1 MAFQFGI
8 ELLTGDARVLDRAAL
23 WIYGTVFFS
32 ILATGLGAPFP
43 EELPIVGAGV
53 TCGHNR
59 AELDRSIEQS
69 VAVFAVDPSL
79 PFPANVPWAAIS
91 QVPSIIPPEPAPT
104 VGLKWYV
111 MLPICVLGVVIG
123 DSFLYGIGRIWGTRL
138 VESRWMKRVLP
149 TPKKLAIEKNFH
161 RYGVWVLLFARL
173 LPTIRSPIYIMAGVV
188 RVPVS
193 LFLLADGLYAI
204 PGVSLLFFLG
214 YWLGD
219 QFKDLIQAFE
229 GKIAAARPILV
240 LLGLAALTAYLVYHF
255 FRHPVATGDPRLE
268 VPVIGEKVAQ
278 RTQHSQ
284 PAEPAP
290 SDTFGPAP
298 IPDPAHSSPLEG
310 R

>member
-1 MAFQFGI
+1 M
-8 ELLTGDARVLDRAAL
+8 LNRAAL

-53 TCGHNR
+53 ACGHNR
-59 AELDRSIEQS
+59 AEMDESIAQTAAL
-69 VAVFAVDPSL
+69 VAVDPWL
-79 PFPANVPWAAIS
+79 PFPANLPWVAMNGAAEIVAP
-91 QVPSIIPPEPAPT
+91 QPAPA
-104 VGLKWYV
+104 VPLKWYL

-123 DSFLYGIGRIWGTRL
+123 DGFLYGIGRIWGTRL

-149 TPKKLAIEKNFH
+149 EDKKLKIERNFH

-173 LPTIRSPIYIMAGVV
+173 LPTIRSPIYIMAGVT
-188 RVPVS
+188 RIRFT

-204 PGVSLLFFLG
+204 PGVCLLFFLG

-219 QFKDLIQAFE
+219 QFKDLVQAAE
-229 GKIAAARPILV
+229 GKIAASRPIIV
-240 LLGLAALTAYLVYHF
+240 FVGLAALTAYLIYHF

-268 VPVIGEKVAQ
+268 VPVIGDKVAE
-278 RTQHSQ
+278 RSEHKS
-284 PAEPAP
+284 PVESEPTDILRSSP
-290 SDTFGPAP
+290 EPES
-298 IPDPAHSSPLEG
+298 DPAHSTPLEG

>member
-1 MAFQFGI
+1 
-8 ELLTGDARVLDRAAL
+8 LLGETRVLDRAAL

-59 AELDRSIEQS
+59 AEREDSIERT
-69 VAVFAVDPSL
+69 VAVLAVDPSL
-79 PFPANVPWAAIS
+79 PFPANIPWAALS
-91 QVPSIIPPEPAPT
+91 EVSSITPPQPAPS
-104 VGLKWYV
+104 VGLKWYF

-123 DSFLYGIGRIWGTRL
+123 DGFLYGIGRIWGTRL

-149 TPKKLAIEKNFH
+149 SPKKVRIEENFH
-161 RYGVWVLLFARL
+161 RYGIWVLLFARL

-188 RVPVS
+188 RVPFS
-193 LFLLADGLYAI
+193 LFVLADGLYAI

-219 QFKDLIQAFE
+219 QFKDLVQAFE
-229 GKIAAARPILV
+229 GKVAASRPILV
-240 LLGLAALTAYLVYHF
+240 LLGLAALTAYLIYHF

-268 VPVIGEKVAQ
+268 VPVIGDKVAQ
-278 RTQHSQ
+278 RSEYNDSE
-284 PAEPAP
+284 EPIVNDNFRP
-290 SDTFGPAP
+290 NPK
-298 IPDPAHSSPLEG
+298 PDPAHSSPLEG

>member
-1 MAFQFGI
+1 
-8 ELLTGDARVLDRAAL
+8 VLDRAAL

-53 TCGHNR
+53 ACGHVREERDESAAR
-59 AELDRSIEQS
+59 AA
-69 VAVFAVDPSL
+69 AVVAVDPNL
-79 PFPANVPWAAIS
+79 PFPANVPWAALY
-91 QVPSIIPPEPAPT
+91 QAPSIVPPQPQPT
-104 VGLKWYV
+104 VRLRWYL

-123 DSFLYGIGRIWGTRL
+123 DGFLYGIGRIWGTRL
-138 VESRWMKRVLP
+138 VEMRWMKRVLP
-149 TPKKLAIEKNFH
+149 VDKKLKIEENFH

-173 LPTIRSPIYIMAGVV
+173 LPTIRSPIYIMAGVM
-188 RVPVS
+188 RVPFS
-193 LFLLADGLYAI
+193 LFVFADGLYAI

-219 QFKDLIQAFE
+219 QFKDLIESFE
-229 GKIAAARPILV
+229 GRVAAARPILV
-240 LLGLAALTAYLVYHF
+240 LLGLAALTAYLIYHF

-278 RTQHSQ
+278 VTEHHEHEQHAQ
-284 PAEPAP
+284 DDTFRPAP
-290 SDTFGPAP
+290 KSDS
-298 IPDPAHSSPLEG
+298 AHSTPLEG

>member
-1 MAFQFGI
+1 M
-8 ELLTGDARVLDRAAL
+8 LDRAAL

-53 TCGHNR
+53 ACGHNR
-59 AELDRSIEQS
+59 EERDESIGQVS
-69 VAVFAVDPSL
+69 AVLAIDPYL
-79 PFPANVPWAAIS
+79 PFPANLPWAALYQAPTI
-91 QVPSIIPPEPAPT
+91 VPPQPQPT
-104 VGLKWYV
+104 VGLKWYM

-123 DSFLYGIGRIWGTRL
+123 DGFLYGIGRIWGTRL

-149 TPKKLAIEKNFH
+149 HDKKLKIEENFH

-173 LPTIRSPIYIMAGVV
+173 LPTIRSPIYIMAGVM
-188 RVPVS
+188 RVPFS
-193 LFLLADGLYAI
+193 LFVLADGLYAI

-229 GKIAAARPILV
+229 GRIAAARPILV
-240 LLGLAALTAYLVYHF
+240 LLGLAALTAYLIYHF

-268 VPVIGEKVAQ
+268 VPVIGDKVAQ
-278 RTQHSQ
+278 RTEHHVQDESKS
-284 PAEPAP
+284 
-290 SDTFGPAP
+290 SDSFRVNPESDA
-298 IPDPAHSSPLEG
+298 AHSTPLEG